1 MRRGTQNQ
9 LFLLSFGRLAH
20 PSSSAAAVRR
30 SWQAFGGDAQWR
42 RSARS
47 RGLLHRLF
55 REQGRFWFED
65 EDSNLINN
73 RQNGRRRGRGG
84 QRSQGGSSQGQRDN
98 GNRIDSRARGN
109 ASQLYEKYKNMASDA
124 QRQGDRVNTEYYL
137 QFADHY
143 FRVLA
148 DQRGRYDDQTR
159 DRRPQNDFD
168 GEDDYGDEG
177 EPIRAEEH
185 GRGGD
190 ERGERDGGRQFDGN
204 RQQDG
209 GRYRSDREE
218 GGRAEGGRSEGHRA
232 DRAEG
237 GDNRQRDGQNRRQ
250 RTSAPRGD
258 QRRDERVSAQAG
270 GEPAPVEASQAD
282 MTPSAPVTQGD
293 AEAAAPKRRGRPR
306 KAPAEAG
313 DLLGLDASALP
324 PSIGGDASADE
335 EAPKPRRRR
344 SIAAP
349 AEVEA

>member
-1 MRRGTQNQ
+1 M
-9 LFLLSFGRLAH
+9 
-20 PSSSAAAVRR
+20 
-30 SWQAFGGDAQWR
+30 
-42 RSARS
+42 
-47 RGLLHRLF
+47 
-55 REQGRFWFED
+55 
-65 EDSNLINN
+65 INN

-84 QRSQGGSSQGQRDN
+84 QRSQGGGSQGQRDN

-109 ASQLYEKYKNMASDA
+109 ASQLYEKYKNMAADA

-168 GEDDYGDEG
+168 GDEDYGDEG
-177 EPIRAEEH
+177 EPIRAEEQ

-209 GRYRSDREE
+209 GRYRSDRED
-218 GGRAEGGRSEGHRA
+218 GGRAEGARAEGHRA
-232 DRAEG
+232 DG
-237 GDNRQRDGQNRRQ
+237 GDSRQRDGQNRRQ
-250 RTSAPRGD
+250 RTSAPRSE
-258 QRRDERVSAQAG
+258 QRRDERVSTQVDG
-270 GEPAPVEASQAD
+270 GLSPVEADQVDQAN
-282 MTPSAPVTQGD
+282 MIAAAAPPQGD

-313 DLLGLDASALP
+313 EQLGFDASALP
-324 PSIGGDASADE
+324 PSIGGDATAE
-335 EAPKPRRRR
+335 EETAPKPRRRR